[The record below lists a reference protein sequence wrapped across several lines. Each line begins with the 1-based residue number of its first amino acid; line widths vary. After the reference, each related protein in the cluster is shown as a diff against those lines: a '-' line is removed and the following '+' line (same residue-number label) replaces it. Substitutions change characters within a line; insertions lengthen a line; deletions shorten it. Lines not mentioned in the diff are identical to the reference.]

1 MTLTAGTTIPDVTV
15 HIKTEDGI
23 EAIQTADYFSNARVV
38 MFVVP
43 GAFTPTCSARHLP
56 GFIEHA
62 DKLKAAGVDKI
73 ACLAVNDAHAMKAW
87 GDASGATGKI
97 DMIADS
103 TALFAEALGIA
114 VNMGPV
120 MGYRAGRCAVIADNG
135 VITKSFREEPG
146 AFEVSSAE
154 HLLSEL

>member
-1 MTLTAGTTIPDVTV
+1 MLYQA
-15 HIKTEDGI
+15 HL
-23 EAIQTADYFSNARVV
+23 RL
-38 MFVVP
+38 
-43 GAFTPTCSARHLP
+43 TCSARHLP

-114 VNMGPV
+114 VNMGPNMAIV
-120 MGYRAGRCAVIADNG
+120 LAD
-135 VITKSFREEPG
+135 
-146 AFEVSSAE
+146 AQ
-154 HLLSEL
+154 LLLIMA